1 MPDTTTRLDREL
13 VRRGLA
19 RSREQAGSLIAQGRV
34 FAGGKLAKKPAFAV
48 SAETDVRV
56 DADPEEPD
64 WASRAGGK
72 IAGALERLGVAVAGR
87 RCLDAGAAHGG
98 FTDVLL
104 RLGASWVAAVDVGH
118 DQLLPRLRED
128 PRVAVFDGVNV
139 RHMTPETIGGEVD
152 LVVADLSFISLR
164 LVLPALAACVR
175 EAGELVVMVKPQFEA
190 AKHEI
195 GRGGVVRD
203 AKARIASVLAVAE
216 AASAAGLAV
225 QGAAPSPVAGRSGNL
240 EAFLWLRRS
249 APKGDF
255 EPTIRAGLADW
266 DERAGGGGD
275 A

>member
-1 MPDTTTRLDREL
+1 MADATTRLDREL

-34 FAGGKLAKKPAFAV
+34 FAGGKLAKKPACAV
-48 SAETDVRV
+48 SEGTEVRV
-56 DADPEEPD
+56 ESDPAEPD

-72 IAGALERLGVAVAGR
+72 IAGALEQLGVAVAGR

-104 RLGASWVAAVDVGH
+104 RLGASSVAAVDVGH
-118 DQLLPRLRED
+118 GQLLARLRED

-139 RHMTPETIGGEVD
+139 RHMTEETIGGQVD
-152 LVVADLSFISLR
+152 LAVADLSFISLR
-164 LVLPALAACVR
+164 LVLPALASCVR
-175 EAGELVVMVKPQFEA
+175 PFGELVVMVKPQFEV

-203 AKARIASVLAVAE
+203 ARARTAAVLAVAD
-216 AASAAGLAV
+216 AAAAVGLTVLGTAV
-225 QGAAPSPVAGRSGNL
+225 SPVAGRNGNL
-240 EAFLWLRRS
+240 EAFLWLRKSPGDHDS
-249 APKGDF
+249 APL
-255 EPTIRAGLADW
+255 IRAGLADW
-266 DERAGGGGD
+266 DSD